1 LLYNFTLKDILDL
14 IAKIYGIG
22 NFGGMVMFSMY
33 HQFGNKKAYYNIL
46 GLIPI

>member
-1 LLYNFTLKDILDL
+1 
-14 IAKIYGIG
+14 
-22 NFGGMVMFSMY
+22 MVMFSMY